1 MGKSISN
8 IVSLILVTAMVF
20 SLTACKST
28 DSTTDSTAI
37 NGGKEE
43 TTAKDTAKNSAGTK
57 LKVLNWGSTE
67 EEKIANDA
75 INRFKALN
83 PDVEVE
89 QTCVPVDSWSDF
101 IQKWTTMITSGE
113 APDVINLGLEG
124 ARMAISNDLL
134 LPLDD
139 IVAADPG
146 LSKLKEEYAPS
157 LLEGFSDGGTLY
169 GLPGGTQTMV
179 MYYNKDI
186 FDQKGIAYPKDGWTW
201 DDFMETAKALTD
213 KSVYGYGLSNTYFQL
228 TPWWTTNSAYPVS
241 GDYKEPT
248 LTSEGMIESVTY
260 LKKLVD
266 EGVTPDPISSDVYT
280 MFSSWQ
286 VAMVGAGRWV
296 LNTWQDAGMKNF
308 DCVQWPQNTEAG
320 SVYGGS
326 AWTIGSSS
334 KNQKL
339 AAALLKE
346 LVSDETLTAVAAGG
360 QQIPPTEILANN
372 PEIMGTVPENI
383 SGLWKAVTIS
393 SPVAAPTFYGDL
405 EQSLIRATENV
416 FSGSMSVEDAM
427 KQAQSEVEAAVN

>member
-1 MGKSISN
+1 MGKRISK
-8 IVSLILVTAMVF
+8 IVSLILGTAMVF
-20 SLTACKST
+20 SLTACGS
-28 DSTTDSTAI
+28 TDSTAI
-37 NGGKEE
+37 NGGKTG
-43 TTAKDTAKNSAGTK
+43 TTAEDTTNSSAGTK
-57 LKVLNWGSTE
+57 LSVLNWGSTE

-75 INRFKALN
+75 INRFKVVN

-101 IQKWTTMITSGE
+101 IQKWTVMITSGE

-124 ARMAISNDLL
+124 AKMAVSNDLL

-139 IVAADPG
+139 IVAGDPE
-146 LSKLKEEYAPS
+146 LLKLKGEYAPS

-179 MYYNKDI
+179 MYFNKDI
-186 FDQKGIAYPKDGWTW
+186 FDKKGVAYPKDGWTW

-213 KSVYGYGLSNTYFQL
+213 KSVYGYGLSNSYFQL

-241 GDYKEPT
+241 EDYSKPT

-266 EGVTPDPISSDVYT
+266 AGVTPDPISSDVYT
-280 MFSSWQ
+280 MFSSGQ

-296 LNTWQDAGMKNF
+296 LNTWRDAGMKNF
-308 DCVQWPQNTEAG
+308 DCVQWPQKTKAG

-326 AWTIGSSS
+326 AWTIGSNS

-339 AAALLKE
+339 AVALLKE
-346 LVSDETLTAVAAGG
+346 MVSNETLTAVAAGG

-372 PEIMGTVPENI
+372 PGIMGTVPDNI
-383 SGLWKAVTIS
+383 GGLWKAVTIS
-393 SPVAAPTFYGDL
+393 SPVAAPIFYGNL

-416 FSGSMSVEDAM
+416 FSGSMPVKDAM
-427 KQAQSEVEAAVN
+427 NKAQSEVEAAIK